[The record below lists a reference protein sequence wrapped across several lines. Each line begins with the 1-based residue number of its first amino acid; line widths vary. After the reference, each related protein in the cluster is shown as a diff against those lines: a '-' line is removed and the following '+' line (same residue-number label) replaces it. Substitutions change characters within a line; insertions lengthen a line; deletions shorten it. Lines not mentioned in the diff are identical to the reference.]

1 MFLESIL
8 FLKNWKF
15 QKTVL
20 PCFGDS
26 VAGKSS
32 RLPQCELT
40 SQFWQLVRKWKVQS
54 QWVHRDFCSSTRDS
68 LASETS
74 NREKHLEIFS
84 KLLAWSVLAGVSG
97 DYLATYLSRE
107 KCVFCTVRAIFKIF
121 FSFPSNFFW
130 LFIFSFVCNFPNTPC
145 NPLRSPLLLLFNSKS
160 SRKRYGFSFSHSVFL
175 VFVLFPLDYLHYF
188 FWFEL
193 GLCFGCCSLSV
204 LSL

>member
-1 MFLESIL
+1 M
-8 FLKNWKF
+8 
-15 QKTVL
+15 L

-54 QWVHRDFCSSTRDS
+54 QWVHRDFRSSTRDS

-121 FSFPSNFFW
+121 FSFPSNFLW
-130 LFIFSFVCNFPNTPC
+130 LFIFSLNYFLPKRLVTHFKLHCCFLSTQNLQVTGMSFLSRTLFYLKIGRASCRERVC
-145 NPLRSPLLLLFNSKS
+145 
-160 SRKRYGFSFSHSVFL
+160 
-175 VFVLFPLDYLHYF
+175 
-188 FWFEL
+188 
-193 GLCFGCCSLSV
+193 
-204 LSL
+204 